1 MAKVAASVEYVR
13 GCGKGTC
20 AKIIFSDGT
29 SGVYK
34 TSQTY
39 VAGKG
44 PLTEEDVLRQFND
57 PAIRGDYTPYYPSGG
72 RRRTRKS
79 RKSRKSR
86 RSRKSRKYRKY

>member
-13 GCGKGTC
+13 GCGKGSC
-20 AKIIFSDGT
+20 AKIIFTDGT

-57 PAIRGDYTPYYPSGG
+57 PAIRGDYTPYPSGG
-72 RRRTRKS
+72 RRRTRRTRKS

-86 RSRKSRKYRKY
+86 KYRKY

>member
-13 GCGKGTC
+13 GCGKGSC
-20 AKIIFSDGT
+20 AKIIFTDGT

-44 PLTEEDVLRQFND
+44 PLTPADVLRQFND
-57 PAIRGDYTPYYPSGG
+57 PAIRGDYTPYPSGG

-86 RSRKSRKYRKY
+86 KYRKY

>member
-1 MAKVAASVEYVR
+1 MEAVSVEYVR

-20 AKIIFSDGT
+20 AKIIFSDGK

-44 PLTEEDVLRQFND
+44 PLTEDDVLRQYNN
-57 PAIRGDYTPYYPSGG
+57 PALRGSWTYYSSGG

-79 RKSRKSR
+79 RRSRK
-86 RSRKSRKYRKY
+86 SRKSRKYRKYRKY

>member
-1 MAKVAASVEYVR
+1 MEKVADSVEYVR
-13 GCGKGTC
+13 RCGKGTC
-20 AKIIFSDGT
+20 AKIIFTDRT
-29 SGVYK
+29 SGVYR

-39 VAGKG
+39 VAGQG

-57 PAIRGDYTPYYPSGG
+57 PAIRGDYTPYPSGG

>member
-1 MAKVAASVEYVR
+1 MSAVSVEYVR

-57 PAIRGDYTPYYPSGG
+57 PAIRGDYTPYPSGG
-72 RRRTRKS
+72 RRRT